1 MENIQNKMTLF
12 SKMMWVVVAIIGAVS
27 FGILAVSRG
36 EHVNAVWLVLAAV
49 CVYSIAYRFYSLFIA
64 NKVFG
69 LDSRR
74 LTPAHRLADGLD
86 YVPTNKHV
94 LFGHHFA
101 AIAGAGPLVGP
112 ILAAQMGYLPGTLW
126 LLIGVVVAG
135 AVQDFLVLFIS
146 TRRDGRSLGEMA
158 KQELG
163 SFAGVIVMLGALGVM
178 VIILAV
184 LALVVVKALTH
195 SPWGVFSIAA
205 TIPIAIFM
213 GVYMRYIRPGKIAE
227 VSIIGF
233 VLMMLA
239 IVYGGDVAQHPYWG
253 PVFDLSGTQLT
264 WALVIYG
271 FVASVLPVW
280 LLLAPRDYLST
291 FLKIGVI
298 AGLAVGILFAMPML
312 KMPAVTPFIDG
323 TGPVF
328 AGSLFPFLF
337 ITIACG
343 AISGFHALVSSGTT
357 PKLVDNEVNIRMIG
371 YGGMLMES
379 FVAIMAMICAT
390 VLEPGIYF
398 AINAP
403 AAVLGTD
410 VQSAAEAVRNLGF
423 VITPEALTVLA
434 NEVGESSILSRT
446 GGAPTFAIGM
456 AHIISEIF
464 NNRSMMAFWYHFAI
478 LFEALFILT
487 AVDAGTRACR
497 FMVQDT
503 VGIVIPAVKN
513 SSSFIGNMLGTLVAV
528 SAWGYFVYQ
537 GVVDPLGG
545 INSLWPLFGI
555 GNQILAAMA
564 LILGTVILFKMKKE
578 KYVWVTVVPTIFL
591 FITSMTA
598 GWQKIFHENPKIG
611 FLAQANRFSDAIARG
626 EILKPAKSFAEM
638 QSIVLSNQINAVL
651 CAFFMIVAIV
661 MLFASITVVR
671 RALASK
677 TPTVNEA
684 EAIYRDEDD
693 STADAARV
701 LK

>member
-1 MENIQNKMTLF
+1 MQAKSTLP
-12 SKMMWVVVAIIGAVS
+12 SKLVWSLVAIIGAIS
-27 FGILAVSRG
+27 FGMLALSRG
-36 EHVNAVWLVLAAV
+36 EHVNAVWLVLAAA

-64 NKVFG
+64 TKVFE
-69 LDSRR
+69 LNPRR

-86 YVPTNKHV
+86 YVPTNKYV

-112 ILAAQMGYLPGTLW
+112 ILAAQMGFLPGTIW
-126 LLIGVVVAG
+126 LLVGVVLAG

-163 SFAGVIVMLGALGVM
+163 SFAGVVVMLGALGVM
-178 VIILAV
+178 IIILAV
-184 LALVVVKALTH
+184 LALVVVKALAH

-205 TIPIAIFM
+205 TIPIALFM
-213 GVYMRYIRPGKIAE
+213 GVYMRFIRPGRIAE

-239 IVYGGDVAQHPYWG
+239 IVYGGHVAADPYWG
-253 PVFDLSGTQLT
+253 EFFTLTGTQLT
-264 WALVIYG
+264 WCLIIYG
-271 FVASVLPVW
+271 FIASVLPVW

-298 AGLAVGILFAMPML
+298 LGLAVGIIIALPEL
-312 KMPAVTPFIDG
+312 KMPAVTHFIDG

-328 AGSLFPFLF
+328 SGSLFPFLF

-357 PKLVDNEVNIRMIG
+357 PKLVDNEADMRMIG

-379 FVAIMAMICAT
+379 FVGIMAMICAT
-390 VLEPGIYF
+390 VLDPGVYF

-403 AAVLGTD
+403 AAVLGTT
-410 VQSAAEAVRNLGF
+410 VETAAEAVRNLGF
-423 VITPEALTVLA
+423 VVTPEMLTVLA
-434 NEVGESSILSRT
+434 QEVGESSILSRT

-464 NNRSMMAFWYHFAI
+464 NSRQMMAFWYHFAI

-503 VGIVIPAVKN
+503 VGIVIPAVKA
-513 SSSFIGNMLGTLVAV
+513 SGSFFGNLVGTAVAV
-528 SAWGYFVYQ
+528 GGWGFFVYQ
-537 GVVDPLGG
+537 GVIDPLGG
-545 INSLWPLFGI
+545 VNSLWPLFGV
-555 GNQILAAMA
+555 GNQMLASMA

-578 KYVWVTVVPTIFL
+578 KYVWVTIIPTIFL
-591 FITSMTA
+591 FVTCMTA

-611 FLAQANRFSDAIARG
+611 FLAQAHKFSDAIARG
-626 EILKPAKSFAEM
+626 EIIKPAKTIAEM
-638 QSIVLSNQINAVL
+638 QNIVMSNQINAAL
-651 CAFFMIVAIV
+651 CGFFMIVSIV
-661 MLFASITVVR
+661 MIIASIGIVR
-671 RALASK
+671 RALASPK
-677 TPTVNEA
+677 PTVNEA
-684 EAIYRDEDD
+684 PAVY
-693 STADAARV
+693 ADPEVVTTRGE
-701 LK
+701 

>member
-1 MENIQNKMTLF
+1 METTQAKSTLP
-12 SKMMWVVVAIIGAVS
+12 SKLLWSLVAIVGAIS

-64 NKVFG
+64 NKVFE
-69 LDSRR
+69 LNPKR

-86 YVPTNKHV
+86 YVPTNKYV

-112 ILAAQMGYLPGTLW
+112 ILAAQMGYLPGTIW
-126 LLIGVVVAG
+126 LLVGVVIAG

-163 SFAGVIVMLGALGVM
+163 TFAGVVVMLGTLGVM
-178 VIILAV
+178 IIILAV
-184 LALVVVKALTH
+184 LALVVVKALAH

-205 TIPIAIFM
+205 TIPIALFM
-213 GVYMRYIRPGKIAE
+213 GVYMRYLRPGKIAE

-233 VLMMLA
+233 VLMMMA
-239 IVYGGDVAQHPYWG
+239 IVYGGDVAKDPYWG
-253 PVFDLSGTQLT
+253 QLFTLSGTELT
-264 WALVIYG
+264 WALIIYG
-271 FVASVLPVW
+271 FIASVLPVW

-298 AGLAVGILFAMPML
+298 AGLAVGIIFAMPEL
-312 KMPAVTPFIDG
+312 KMPAVTQFVDG

-379 FVAIMAMICAT
+379 FVGIMAMICAT
-390 VLEPGIYF
+390 VLDPGVYF
-398 AINAP
+398 AINTP
-403 AAVLGTD
+403 AAILGTSVD
-410 VQSAAEAVRNLGF
+410 TAAEAVRNLGF
-423 VITPEALTVLA
+423 VVSPEMLTVLA
-434 NEVGESSILSRT
+434 QEVGESSILSRA

-503 VGIVIPAVKN
+503 VGIVVPAVKQ
-513 SSSFIGNMLGTLVAV
+513 SSSFVGNLVGTFIAVAG
-528 SAWGYFVYQ
+528 WGFFVYQ

-555 GNQILAAMA
+555 GNQILASMA

-578 KYVWVTVVPTIFL
+578 KYVWVTIVPTIFL

-611 FLAQANRFSDAIARG
+611 FLAQADRFSNAIARG
-626 EILKPAKSFAEM
+626 EVLAPAKTVAEM
-638 QSIVLSNQINAVL
+638 QTIVMSNQINAAL
-651 CAFFMIVAIV
+651 CAFFMIVAVV
-661 MLFASITVVR
+661 MVIASIGIVR
-671 RALASK
+671 RALASP

-684 EAIYRDEDD
+684 PAVYSDVPM
-693 STADAARV
+693 TANSI
-701 LK
+701 KGE

>member
-1 MENIQNKMTLF
+1 MDTMQAKSTLP
-12 SKMMWVVVAIIGAVS
+12 SKLVWSLVAIIGAIS
-27 FGILAVSRG
+27 FGMLALSRG
-36 EHVNAVWLVLAAV
+36 EHVNAVWLVLAAA

-64 NKVFG
+64 TKVFE
-69 LDSRR
+69 LNPRR
-74 LTPAHRLADGLD
+74 LTPAHCLADGLD
-86 YVPTNKHV
+86 YVPTNKYV

-112 ILAAQMGYLPGTLW
+112 ILAAQMGFLPGTIW
-126 LLIGVVVAG
+126 LLVGVVLAG

-163 SFAGVIVMLGALGVM
+163 PFAGIVVMLGALGVM
-178 VIILAV
+178 IIILAV
-184 LALVVVKALTH
+184 LALVVVKALAH

-205 TIPIAIFM
+205 TIPIALFM
-213 GVYMRYIRPGKIAE
+213 GVYMRFIRPGRIAE

-239 IVYGGDVAQHPYWG
+239 IVYGGHVAADPYWG
-253 PVFDLSGTQLT
+253 EFFTLTGTQLT
-264 WALVIYG
+264 WCLIIYG
-271 FVASVLPVW
+271 FIASVLPVW

-298 AGLAVGILFAMPML
+298 LGLAVGIVIALPDL
-312 KMPAVTPFIDG
+312 KMPAVTHFIDG

-328 AGSLFPFLF
+328 SGSLFPFLF

-379 FVAIMAMICAT
+379 FVGIMAMICAT
-390 VLEPGIYF
+390 VLDPGVYF

-403 AAVLGTD
+403 AAVLGTT
-410 VQSAAEAVRNLGF
+410 VESAAEAVRNLGF
-423 VITPEALTVLA
+423 VVTPEMLTVLA
-434 NEVGESSILSRT
+434 QEVGESSILSRT

-464 NNRSMMAFWYHFAI
+464 NSRAMMAFWYHFAI

-503 VGIVIPAVKN
+503 VGIVIPAVK
-513 SSSFIGNMLGTLVAV
+513 SSGSFFGNLLGTAVAV
-528 SAWGYFVYQ
+528 GGWGFFVYQ
-537 GVVDPLGG
+537 GVIDPLGG
-545 INSLWPLFGI
+545 VNSLWPLFGV
-555 GNQILAAMA
+555 GNQMLASMA

-578 KYVWVTVVPTIFL
+578 KYVWVTIIPTIFL
-591 FITSMTA
+591 FITCMTA

-611 FLAQANRFSDAIARG
+611 FLAQAHKFSDAIARG
-626 EILKPAKSFAEM
+626 EILKPAKTIAEM
-638 QSIVLSNQINAVL
+638 QTIVMSNQINAAL
-651 CAFFMIVAIV
+651 CGFFMIVSIV
-661 MLFASITVVR
+661 MIIASIGIVR
-671 RALASK
+671 RALASP

-684 EAIYRDEDD
+684 PAVYTDPEVVTTRGE
-693 STADAARV
+693 
-701 LK
+701 

>member
-1 MENIQNKMTLF
+1 MDTIQRKSTLP
-12 SKMMWVVVAIIGAVS
+12 SKILWSLVAIIGAIS

-36 EHVNAVWLVLAAV
+36 EHVNAVWMVLAAI

-64 NKVFG
+64 TRVFE
-69 LDSRR
+69 LNSRR

-86 YVPTNKHV
+86 YVPTNKYV

-112 ILAAQMGYLPGTLW
+112 ILAAQMGYLPGTIW
-126 LLIGVVVAG
+126 LLVGVVLAG

-146 TRRDGRSLGEMA
+146 TRRDGKSLGEMA
-158 KQELG
+158 KLELG
-163 SFAGVIVMLGALGVM
+163 SFAGVVVMLGALGVM
-178 VIILAV
+178 IIILAV
-184 LALVVVKALTH
+184 LALVVVKALAH

-205 TIPIAIFM
+205 TIPIALLM

-239 IVYGGDVAQHPYWG
+239 IVYGGHIAADPYWG
-253 PVFDLSGTQLT
+253 PFFTLTGTQLT
-264 WALVIYG
+264 WCLIIYG
-271 FVASVLPVW
+271 FIASVLPVW

-298 AGLAVGILFAMPML
+298 AGLAIGIIVALPEL
-312 KMPAVTPFIDG
+312 KMPAVTHFIDG

-357 PKLVDNEVNIRMIG
+357 PKLIENEKDIRVFG

-390 VLEPGIYF
+390 VLDPGVYF

-403 AAVLGTD
+403 AAVLGTT
-410 VQSAAEAVRNLGF
+410 VESAAEAVRNIGF
-423 VITPEALTVLA
+423 VVTPEMLTLLA
-434 NEVGESSILSRT
+434 QEVGETTILSRT

-503 VGIVIPAVKN
+503 VGIVIPAIKK
-513 SSSFIGNMLGTLVAV
+513 SGSFVGNVIGTAVAV
-528 SAWGYFVYQ
+528 GGWGFFVYQ

-555 GNQILAAMA
+555 GNQMLAAMA

-578 KYVWVTVVPTIFL
+578 KYVWVTIVPTIFL
-591 FITSMTA
+591 LITCMTA

-611 FLAQANRFSDAIARG
+611 FLAQANRFSDAMGRG
-626 EILKPAKSFAEM
+626 EMLAPAKTMAEM
-638 QSIVLSNQINAVL
+638 QTVVLSNQINAVL
-651 CAFFMIVAIV
+651 CAFFMIVAVV
-661 MLFASITVVR
+661 MVIASIGVIR
-671 RALASK
+671 RALASRE
-677 TPTVNEA
+677 PTTHEA
-684 EAIYRDEDD
+684 PAVYADPETVAPA
-693 STADAARV
+693 STRGE
-701 LK
+701 

>member
-1 MENIQNKMTLF
+1 METVQAKSTLS
-12 SKMMWVVVAIIGAVS
+12 SKILWSLVAIIGAIS

-64 NKVFG
+64 TKVFE
-69 LDSRR
+69 LNSKR
-74 LTPAHRLADGLD
+74 LTPAHRLNDGLD
-86 YVPTNKHV
+86 YVPTNKYV

-112 ILAAQMGYLPGTLW
+112 ILAAQMGYLPGTIW
-126 LLIGVVVAG
+126 LLVGVVIAG

-163 SFAGVIVMLGALGVM
+163 TFAGVIVMLGTLGVM
-178 VIILAV
+178 IIILAV
-184 LALVVVKALTH
+184 LALVVVKALVH

-205 TIPIAIFM
+205 TIPIALFM
-213 GVYMRYIRPGKIAE
+213 GIYMRYLRPGKIAE

-233 VLMMLA
+233 VLMMAA
-239 IVYGGDVAQHPYWG
+239 IVFGGDVAKDPYWG
-253 PVFDLSGTQLT
+253 QLFTLTGTQLT
-264 WALVIYG
+264 WALIIYG
-271 FVASVLPVW
+271 FIASVLPVW

-298 AGLAVGILFAMPML
+298 AGLAIGIIFAMPEL
-312 KMPAVTPFIDG
+312 KMPAVTHFVDG

-379 FVAIMAMICAT
+379 FVGIMAMICAN
-390 VLEPGIYF
+390 VLDPGIYF

-403 AAVLGTD
+403 AAVLGTTVD
-410 VQSAAEAVRNLGF
+410 TAAEAVRNLGF
-423 VITPEALTVLA
+423 IVTPEMLTVLA
-434 NEVGESSILSRT
+434 QEVGESSILSRT

-464 NNRSMMAFWYHFAI
+464 NSRAMMAFWYHFAI

-503 VGIVIPAVKN
+503 VGIVVPAVKQ
-513 SSSFIGNMLGTLVAV
+513 SGSFFGNLVGTSVAV
-528 SAWGYFVYQ
+528 AGWGFFVYQ

-555 GNQILAAMA
+555 GNQILASMA

-578 KYVWVTVVPTIFL
+578 KYVWVTIVPTIFL

-626 EILKPAKSFAEM
+626 DVLAPAKSVAEM
-638 QSIVLSNQINAVL
+638 QTIVLSNQINAVL
-651 CAFFMIVAIV
+651 CGFFMIVAIV
-661 MLFASITVVR
+661 MIIASIGIIR
-671 RALASK
+671 RALQSPV
-677 TPTVNEA
+677 PTVNEA
-684 EAIYRDEDD
+684 PAVFTE
-693 STADAARV
+693 TAMTAETV
-701 LK
+701 KGES

>member
-1 MENIQNKMTLF
+1 MDKIQRKSPLS
-12 SKMMWVVVAIIGAVS
+12 SKLGWSIVAIIGAVS

-36 EHVNAVWLVLAAV
+36 EHVNAVWLVLAAI

-64 NKVFG
+64 TKVFE
-69 LDSRR
+69 LNSRR

-86 YVPTNKHV
+86 YVPTNKYV

-112 ILAAQMGYLPGTLW
+112 ILAAQMGYLPGTIW
-126 LLIGVVVAG
+126 LLVGVVLAG

-163 SFAGVIVMLGALGVM
+163 SFAGIVVMLGALGVM

-184 LALVVVKALTH
+184 LALVVVKALAH

-205 TIPIAIFM
+205 TIPIALFM
-213 GVYMRYIRPGKIAE
+213 GVYMRYLRPGKIAE

-239 IVYGGDVAQHPYWG
+239 IVYGGHIAADPYWG
-253 PVFDLSGTQLT
+253 PFFTLTGTQLT
-264 WALVIYG
+264 WCLIIYG
-271 FVASVLPVW
+271 FIASVLPVW

-298 AGLAVGILFAMPML
+298 AGLAIGIMVALPEL
-312 KMPAVTPFIDG
+312 KMPAVTHFIDG

-328 AGSLFPFLF
+328 SGSLFPFLF

-390 VLEPGIYF
+390 VLDPGVYF

-403 AAVLGTD
+403 AAVLGTS
-410 VQSAAEAVRNLGF
+410 VETAAEAVRNLGF
-423 VITPEALTVLA
+423 VVTPEALTLLA
-434 NEVGESSILSRT
+434 QEVGESTILSRT

-503 VGIVIPAVKN
+503 VGIVVPAIKK
-513 SSSFIGNMLGTLVAV
+513 SGSFVGNIIGTAVAV
-528 SAWGYFVYQ
+528 GGWGFFVYQ

-545 INSLWPLFGI
+545 INSLWPLFGV
-555 GNQILAAMA
+555 GNQMLAAMA

-578 KYVWVTVVPTIFL
+578 KYVWVTIIPTIFL
-591 FITSMTA
+591 LVTCMTA

-626 EILKPAKSFAEM
+626 EILKPAKTLAEM
-638 QSIVLSNQINAVL
+638 QTVVLSNQINAVL
-651 CAFFMIVAIV
+651 CGFFMIVAIV
-661 MLFASITVVR
+661 MVIASIGVVR

-677 TPTVNEA
+677 VPTVNEA
-684 EAIYRDEDD
+684 PAIYEDPEIVV
-693 STADAARV
+693 SPSSQG
-701 LK
+701 K

>member
-1 MENIQNKMTLF
+1 MDTMQAKSTLP
-12 SKMMWVVVAIIGAVS
+12 SKLVWSLVAIIGAIS
-27 FGILAVSRG
+27 FGMLALSRG
-36 EHVNAVWLVLAAV
+36 EHVNAVWLVLAAA

-64 NKVFG
+64 TKVFE
-69 LDSRR
+69 LNPRR

-86 YVPTNKHV
+86 YVPTNKYV

-112 ILAAQMGYLPGTLW
+112 ILAAQMGFLPGTIW
-126 LLIGVVVAG
+126 LLVGVVLAG

-163 SFAGVIVMLGALGVM
+163 PFAGIVVMLGALGVM
-178 VIILAV
+178 IIILAV
-184 LALVVVKALTH
+184 LALVVVKALAH

-205 TIPIAIFM
+205 TIPIALFM
-213 GVYMRYIRPGKIAE
+213 GVYMRFIRPGRIAE

-239 IVYGGDVAQHPYWG
+239 IVYGGHVAADPYWG
-253 PVFDLSGTQLT
+253 EFFTLTGTQLT
-264 WALVIYG
+264 WCLIIYG
-271 FVASVLPVW
+271 FIASVLPVW

-298 AGLAVGILFAMPML
+298 LGLAVGIVIALPDL
-312 KMPAVTPFIDG
+312 KMPAVTHFIDG

-328 AGSLFPFLF
+328 SGSLFPFLF

-379 FVAIMAMICAT
+379 FVGIMAMICAT
-390 VLEPGIYF
+390 VLDPGVYF

-403 AAVLGTD
+403 AAVLGTT
-410 VQSAAEAVRNLGF
+410 VESAAEAVRNLGF
-423 VITPEALTVLA
+423 VVTPEMLTVLA
-434 NEVGESSILSRT
+434 QEVGESSILSRT

-464 NNRSMMAFWYHFAI
+464 NSRAMMAFWYHFAI

-503 VGIVIPAVKN
+503 VGIVIPAVK
-513 SSSFIGNMLGTLVAV
+513 SSGSFFGNLLGTAVAV
-528 SAWGYFVYQ
+528 GGWGFFVYQ
-537 GVVDPLGG
+537 GVIDPLCGV
-545 INSLWPLFGI
+545 NSLWPLFGV
-555 GNQILAAMA
+555 GNQMLASMA

-578 KYVWVTVVPTIFL
+578 KYVWVTIIPTIFL
-591 FITSMTA
+591 FITCMTA

-611 FLAQANRFSDAIARG
+611 FLAQAHKFSDAIARG
-626 EILKPAKSFAEM
+626 EILKPAKTIAEM
-638 QSIVLSNQINAVL
+638 QTIVMSNQINAAL
-651 CAFFMIVAIV
+651 CGFFMIVSIV
-661 MLFASITVVR
+661 MIIASIGIVR
-671 RALASK
+671 RALASP

-684 EAIYRDEDD
+684 PAVYTDPEVVTTRGE
-693 STADAARV
+693 
-701 LK
+701 

>member
-1 MENIQNKMTLF
+1 MEMTQPKLSIT
-12 SKMMWVVVAIIGAVS
+12 SKIVWILVAVLGAVS
-27 FGILAVSRG
+27 FGTLALSRG
-36 EHVNAVWLVLAAV
+36 EHVNAVWLVLAAI
-49 CVYSIAYRFYSLFIA
+49 CIYSIAYRFYSLFIA
-64 NKVFG
+64 NKVFE
-69 LDSRR
+69 LNARR

-86 YVPTNKHV
+86 YVPTNKYV

-112 ILAAQMGYLPGTLW
+112 ILAAQMGYLPGTIW
-126 LLIGVVVAG
+126 LLVGVVLAG

-163 SFAGVIVMLGALGVM
+163 SFAGIVVMLGALGVM
-178 VIILAV
+178 IIILAV
-184 LALVVVKALTH
+184 LALVVVKALAH

-205 TIPIAIFM
+205 TIPIALFM

-227 VSIIGF
+227 VSLIGF
-233 VLMMLA
+233 VLMMA
-239 IVYGGDVAQHPYWG
+239 GIVYGGNIAADPYWG
-253 PVFDLSGTQLT
+253 PVFTLTGTQLT
-264 WALVIYG
+264 WCLIGYG
-271 FVASVLPVW
+271 FIASVLPVW

-298 AGLAVGILFAMPML
+298 AGLAVGIMVALPEM
-312 KMPAVTPFIDG
+312 KMPAVTHFIDG

-328 AGSLFPFLF
+328 AGSMFPFLF

-357 PKLVDNEVNIRMIG
+357 PKLVNNEVDIRMIG
-371 YGGMLMES
+371 YGGMLVES
-379 FVAIMAMICAT
+379 FVAVMAMICAT
-390 VLEPGIYF
+390 ILEPGIYF

-403 AAVLGTD
+403 AAVLGTT
-410 VQSAAEAVRNLGF
+410 VESAAEAVRTLGF
-423 VITPEALTVLA
+423 VVTPEALTLLA
-434 NEVGESSILSRT
+434 QEVGESTILSRT

-456 AHIISEIF
+456 AHIITEIF

-503 VGIVIPAVKN
+503 VGIVIPALKQSHN
-513 SSSFIGNMLGTLVAV
+513 FFGNMIGTAVAV
-528 SAWGYFVYQ
+528 SGWGFFVYQ
-537 GVVDPLGG
+537 GVIDPLGG

-555 GNQILAAMA
+555 GNQMLAAMA

-578 KYVWVTVVPTIFL
+578 KYVWITIFPTIFL
-591 FITSMTA
+591 FITCMTA

-611 FLAQANRFSDAIARG
+611 FLAQANRFSDAIARN
-626 EILKPAKSFAEM
+626 EILKPAKDIAEM
-638 QSIVLSNQINAVL
+638 QTIVFSNQINAVL
-651 CAFFMIVAIV
+651 CGFFMIVAIV
-661 MLFASITVVR
+661 MLFAAIGVIR
-671 RALASK
+671 RALADPNPS
-677 TPTVNEA
+677 VHES
-684 EAIYRDEDD
+684 EAIYSDEI
-693 STADAARV
+693 STGEV
-701 LK
+701 K

>member
-1 MENIQNKMTLF
+1 MDTMQAKSTLP
-12 SKMMWVVVAIIGAVS
+12 SKLVWSLVAIIGAIS
-27 FGILAVSRG
+27 FGMLALSRG
-36 EHVNAVWLVLAAV
+36 EHVNAVWLVLAAA

-64 NKVFG
+64 TKVFE
-69 LDSRR
+69 LNPRR

-86 YVPTNKHV
+86 YVPTNKYV

-112 ILAAQMGYLPGTLW
+112 ILAAQMGFLPGTIW
-126 LLIGVVVAG
+126 LLVGVVLAG

-163 SFAGVIVMLGALGVM
+163 SFAGIVVMLGALGVM
-178 VIILAV
+178 IIILAV
-184 LALVVVKALTH
+184 LALVVVKALAH

-205 TIPIAIFM
+205 TIPIALFM
-213 GVYMRYIRPGKIAE
+213 GVYMRFIRPGRIAE

-239 IVYGGDVAQHPYWG
+239 IVYGGHVAADPYWG
-253 PVFDLSGTQLT
+253 EFFTLTGTQLT
-264 WALVIYG
+264 WCLIIYG
-271 FVASVLPVW
+271 FIASVLPVW

-298 AGLAVGILFAMPML
+298 LGLAVGIIIALPEL
-312 KMPAVTPFIDG
+312 KMPAVTHFIDG

-328 AGSLFPFLF
+328 SGSLFPFLF

-357 PKLVDNEVNIRMIG
+357 PKLVDNEADMRMIG

-379 FVAIMAMICAT
+379 FVGIMAMICAT
-390 VLEPGIYF
+390 VLDPGVYF

-403 AAVLGTD
+403 AAVLGTT
-410 VQSAAEAVRNLGF
+410 VETAAEAVRNLGF
-423 VITPEALTVLA
+423 VVTPEMLTVLA
-434 NEVGESSILSRT
+434 QEVGESSILSRT

-464 NNRSMMAFWYHFAI
+464 NSRQMMAFWYHFAI

-503 VGIVIPAVKN
+503 VGIVIPAVKA
-513 SSSFIGNMLGTLVAV
+513 SGSFFGNLVGTAVAV
-528 SAWGYFVYQ
+528 GGWGFFVYQ
-537 GVVDPLGG
+537 GVIDPLGG
-545 INSLWPLFGI
+545 VNSLWPLFGV
-555 GNQILAAMA
+555 GNQMLASMA

-578 KYVWVTVVPTIFL
+578 KYVWVTIIPTIFL
-591 FITSMTA
+591 FVTCMTA

-611 FLAQANRFSDAIARG
+611 FLAQAHKFSDAIARG
-626 EILKPAKSFAEM
+626 EIIKPAKTIAEM
-638 QSIVLSNQINAVL
+638 QNIVMSNQINAAL
-651 CAFFMIVAIV
+651 CGFFMIVSIV
-661 MLFASITVVR
+661 MIITSIGIVR
-671 RALASK
+671 RALASPK
-677 TPTVNEA
+677 PTVNEA
-684 EAIYRDEDD
+684 PAVY
-693 STADAARV
+693 ADPEVVTTRGE
-701 LK
+701 

>member
-1 MENIQNKMTLF
+1 M
-12 SKMMWVVVAIIGAVS
+12 
-27 FGILAVSRG
+27 LALSRG
-36 EHVNAVWLVLAAV
+36 EHVNAVWLVLAAA

-64 NKVFG
+64 TKVFE
-69 LDSRR
+69 LNPRR

-86 YVPTNKHV
+86 YVPTNKYV

-112 ILAAQMGYLPGTLW
+112 ILAAQMGFLPGTIW
-126 LLIGVVVAG
+126 LLVGVVLAG

-163 SFAGVIVMLGALGVM
+163 PFAGIVVMLGALGVM
-178 VIILAV
+178 IIILAV
-184 LALVVVKALTH
+184 LALVVVKALAH

-205 TIPIAIFM
+205 TIPIALFM
-213 GVYMRYIRPGKIAE
+213 GVYMRFIRPGRIAE

-239 IVYGGDVAQHPYWG
+239 IVYGGHVAADPYWG
-253 PVFDLSGTQLT
+253 EFFTLTGTQLT
-264 WALVIYG
+264 WCLIIYG
-271 FVASVLPVW
+271 FIASVLPVW

-298 AGLAVGILFAMPML
+298 LGLAVGIVIALPDL
-312 KMPAVTPFIDG
+312 KMPAVTHFIDG

-328 AGSLFPFLF
+328 SGSLFPFLF

-379 FVAIMAMICAT
+379 FVGIMAMICAT
-390 VLEPGIYF
+390 VLDPGVYF

-403 AAVLGTD
+403 AAVLGTT
-410 VQSAAEAVRNLGF
+410 VESAAEAVRNLGF
-423 VITPEALTVLA
+423 VVTPEMLTVLA
-434 NEVGESSILSRT
+434 QEVGESSILSRT

-464 NNRSMMAFWYHFAI
+464 NSRAMMAFWYHFAI

-503 VGIVIPAVKN
+503 VGIVIPAVK
-513 SSSFIGNMLGTLVAV
+513 SSGSFFGNLLGTAVAV
-528 SAWGYFVYQ
+528 GGWGFFVYQ
-537 GVVDPLGG
+537 GVIDPLGG
-545 INSLWPLFGI
+545 VNSLWPLFGV
-555 GNQILAAMA
+555 GNQMLASMA

-578 KYVWVTVVPTIFL
+578 KYVWVTIIPTIFL
-591 FITSMTA
+591 FITCMTA

-611 FLAQANRFSDAIARG
+611 FLAQAHKFSDAIAHG
-626 EILKPAKSFAEM
+626 EILKPAKTIAEM
-638 QSIVLSNQINAVL
+638 QTIVMSNQINAAL
-651 CAFFMIVAIV
+651 CGFFMIVSIV
-661 MLFASITVVR
+661 MIIASIGIVR
-671 RALASK
+671 RALASP

-684 EAIYRDEDD
+684 PAVYTDPEVVTTRGE
-693 STADAARV
+693 
-701 LK
+701 

>member
-1 MENIQNKMTLF
+1 MENIQTKSSPL
-12 SKMMWVVVAIIGAVS
+12 SKLIWVIVAIIGAVS
-27 FGILAVSRG
+27 FGILAVSKG
-36 EHVNAVWLVLAAV
+36 EHVNAVWLVLAAI

-64 NKVFG
+64 TNVFE
-69 LDSRR
+69 LNPRR

-86 YVPTNKHV
+86 YVPTNKYV

-112 ILAAQMGYLPGTLW
+112 ILAAQMGYLPGTIW
-126 LLIGVVVAG
+126 LLVGVVLAG

-163 SFAGVIVMLGALGVM
+163 SFAGVVVMLGALGVM
-178 VIILAV
+178 IIILAV
-184 LALVVVKALTH
+184 LALVVVKALAH

-205 TIPIAIFM
+205 TIPIALFM
-213 GVYMRYIRPGKIAE
+213 GIYMRYIRPGKIAE

-233 VLMMLA
+233 VLMMAA
-239 IVYGGDVAQHPYWG
+239 IVYGGNVAADPYWG
-253 PVFDLSGTQLT
+253 PFFTLTGTQLT
-264 WALVIYG
+264 WALIIYG

-298 AGLAVGILFAMPML
+298 AGLAVGIIVAMPML
-312 KMPAVTPFIDG
+312 KMPAVTHFVDG

-328 AGSLFPFLF
+328 AGSMFPFLF

-357 PKLVDNEVNIRMIG
+357 PKLIDNEVNIRVIG

-390 VLEPGIYF
+390 VLEPGVYF

-403 AAVLGTD
+403 AAVLGTT
-410 VQSAAEAVRNLGF
+410 VESAAEAVRTLGF
-423 VITPEALTVLA
+423 VVTPETLSLLA
-434 NEVGESSILSRT
+434 KEVGESTILSRT

-456 AHIISEIF
+456 AHIITDIF

-503 VGIVIPAVKN
+503 VGIVVPALKN
-513 SSSFIGNMLGTLVAV
+513 SHNFVGNMIGTAVAV
-528 SAWGYFVYQ
+528 AGWGFFVYQ

-555 GNQILAAMA
+555 GNQMLAAMA

-578 KYVWVTVVPTIFL
+578 KYVWVTIIPTIFL
-591 FITSMTA
+591 FITCMTA
-598 GWQKIFHENPKIG
+598 GWQKIFHTNPKIG
-611 FLAQANRFSDAIARG
+611 FLAQADKFSTAIANG
-626 EILKPAKSFAEM
+626 EILKPAKTLEEM
-638 QSIVLSNQINAVL
+638 QTIVLSNQINAAL

-661 MLFASITVVR
+661 MLFAAIGAIR
-671 RALASK
+671 RALASP

-684 EAIYRDEDD
+684 PAVY
-693 STADAARV
+693 ADPEEV
-701 LK
+701 SVSKSH

>member
-1 MENIQNKMTLF
+1 MDTMQAKSTLP
-12 SKMMWVVVAIIGAVS
+12 SKLVWSLVAIIGAIS
-27 FGILAVSRG
+27 FGMLALSRG
-36 EHVNAVWLVLAAV
+36 EHVNAVWLVLAAA

-64 NKVFG
+64 TKVFE
-69 LDSRR
+69 LNPRR

-86 YVPTNKHV
+86 YVPTNKYV

-112 ILAAQMGYLPGTLW
+112 ILAAQMGFLPGTIW
-126 LLIGVVVAG
+126 LLVGVVLAG

-163 SFAGVIVMLGALGVM
+163 SFAGIVVMLGALGVM
-178 VIILAV
+178 IIILAV
-184 LALVVVKALTH
+184 LALVVVKALAH

-205 TIPIAIFM
+205 TIPIALFM
-213 GVYMRYIRPGKIAE
+213 GVYMRFIRPGRIAE

-239 IVYGGDVAQHPYWG
+239 IVYGGQVAADPYWG
-253 PVFDLSGTQLT
+253 EFFTLTGTQLT
-264 WALVIYG
+264 WCLIIYG
-271 FVASVLPVW
+271 FIASVLPVW

-298 AGLAVGILFAMPML
+298 LGLAIGIVIALPEL
-312 KMPAVTPFIDG
+312 KMPAVTHFIDG

-328 AGSLFPFLF
+328 SGSLFPFLF

-357 PKLVDNEVNIRMIG
+357 PKLVDNEADIRVIG

-379 FVAIMAMICAT
+379 FVGIMAMICAT
-390 VLEPGIYF
+390 VLDPGVYF

-403 AAVLGTD
+403 AAVLGTT
-410 VQSAAEAVRNLGF
+410 VESAAEAVRNLGF
-423 VITPEALTVLA
+423 VVTPEMLTVLA
-434 NEVGESSILSRT
+434 QEVGESSILSRT

-464 NNRSMMAFWYHFAI
+464 NSRSMMAFWYHFAI

-503 VGIVIPAVKN
+503 VGIVIPAVKS
-513 SSSFIGNMLGTLVAV
+513 SSSFFGNLLGTAVAV
-528 SAWGYFVYQ
+528 GGWGFFVYQ
-537 GVVDPLGG
+537 GVIDPLGG
-545 INSLWPLFGI
+545 VNSLWPLFGV
-555 GNQILAAMA
+555 GNQMLASMA

-578 KYVWVTVVPTIFL
+578 KYVWVTIFPTIFL
-591 FITSMTA
+591 FITCMTA

-626 EILKPAKSFAEM
+626 EILKPAKTLEEM
-638 QSIVLSNQINAVL
+638 QTIVMSNQINAAL
-651 CAFFMIVAIV
+651 CGFFMIVAIV
-661 MLFASITVVR
+661 MVIAAIGIVR
-671 RALASK
+671 RALASP
-677 TPTVNEA
+677 TPTAHEA
-684 EAIYRDEDD
+684 PAVY
-693 STADAARV
+693 ADPKVVTPRGE
-701 LK
+701 

>member
-1 MENIQNKMTLF
+1 MQAKSTLP
-12 SKMMWVVVAIIGAVS
+12 SKLVWSLVAIIGAIS
-27 FGILAVSRG
+27 FGMLALSRG
-36 EHVNAVWLVLAAV
+36 EHVNAVWLVLAAA

-64 NKVFG
+64 TKVFE
-69 LDSRR
+69 LNPRR

-86 YVPTNKHV
+86 YVPTNKYV

-112 ILAAQMGYLPGTLW
+112 ILAAQMGFLPGTIW
-126 LLIGVVVAG
+126 LLVGVVLAG

-163 SFAGVIVMLGALGVM
+163 PFAGIVVMLGALGVM
-178 VIILAV
+178 IIILAV
-184 LALVVVKALTH
+184 LALVVVKALAH

-205 TIPIAIFM
+205 TIPIALFM
-213 GVYMRYIRPGKIAE
+213 GVYMRFIRPGRIAE

-239 IVYGGDVAQHPYWG
+239 IVYGGHVAADPYWG
-253 PVFDLSGTQLT
+253 EFFTLTGTQLT
-264 WALVIYG
+264 WCLIIYG
-271 FVASVLPVW
+271 FIASVLPVW

-298 AGLAVGILFAMPML
+298 LGLAVGIVIALPDL
-312 KMPAVTPFIDG
+312 KMPAVTHFIDG

-328 AGSLFPFLF
+328 SGSLFPFLF

-379 FVAIMAMICAT
+379 FVGIMAMICAT
-390 VLEPGIYF
+390 VLDPGVYF

-403 AAVLGTD
+403 AAVLGTT
-410 VQSAAEAVRNLGF
+410 VESAAEAVRNLGF
-423 VITPEALTVLA
+423 VVTPEMLTILA
-434 NEVGESSILSRT
+434 QEVGESSILSRT

-464 NNRSMMAFWYHFAI
+464 NSRAMMAFWYHFAI

-503 VGIVIPAVKN
+503 VGIVIPAVK
-513 SSSFIGNMLGTLVAV
+513 SSGSFFGNLLGTAVAV
-528 SAWGYFVYQ
+528 GGWGFFVYQ
-537 GVVDPLGG
+537 GVIDPLGG
-545 INSLWPLFGI
+545 VNSLWPLFGV
-555 GNQILAAMA
+555 GNQMLASMA

-578 KYVWVTVVPTIFL
+578 KYVWVTIIPTIFL
-591 FITSMTA
+591 FITCMTA

-611 FLAQANRFSDAIARG
+611 FLAQAHKFSDAIARG
-626 EILKPAKSFAEM
+626 EILKPAKTIAEM
-638 QSIVLSNQINAVL
+638 QTIVMSNQINAAL
-651 CAFFMIVAIV
+651 CGFFMIVSIV
-661 MLFASITVVR
+661 MIIASIGIVR
-671 RALASK
+671 RALASP

-684 EAIYRDEDD
+684 PAVYTDPEVVTTRGE
-693 STADAARV
+693 
-701 LK
+701 

>member
-1 MENIQNKMTLF
+1 MDTMQAKSTLP
-12 SKMMWVVVAIIGAVS
+12 SKLVWSLVAIIGAIS
-27 FGILAVSRG
+27 FGMLALSRG
-36 EHVNAVWLVLAAV
+36 EHVNAVWLVLAAA

-64 NKVFG
+64 TKVFE
-69 LDSRR
+69 LNPRR

-86 YVPTNKHV
+86 YVPTNKYV

-112 ILAAQMGYLPGTLW
+112 ILAAQMGFLPGTIW
-126 LLIGVVVAG
+126 LLVGVVLAG

-163 SFAGVIVMLGALGVM
+163 PFAGIVVMLGALGVM
-178 VIILAV
+178 IIILAV
-184 LALVVVKALTH
+184 LALVVVKALAH

-205 TIPIAIFM
+205 TIPIALFM
-213 GVYMRYIRPGKIAE
+213 GVYMRFIRPGRIAE

-239 IVYGGDVAQHPYWG
+239 IVYGGHVAADPYWG
-253 PVFDLSGTQLT
+253 EFLTLTGTQLT
-264 WALVIYG
+264 WCLIIYG
-271 FVASVLPVW
+271 FIASVLPVW

-298 AGLAVGILFAMPML
+298 LGLAVGIVIALPDL
-312 KMPAVTPFIDG
+312 KMPAVTHFIDG

-328 AGSLFPFLF
+328 SGSLFPFLF

-379 FVAIMAMICAT
+379 FVGIMAMICAT
-390 VLEPGIYF
+390 VLDPGVYF

-403 AAVLGTD
+403 AAVLGTT
-410 VQSAAEAVRNLGF
+410 VESAAEAVRNLGF
-423 VITPEALTVLA
+423 VVTPEMLTVLA
-434 NEVGESSILSRT
+434 QEVGESSILSRT

-464 NNRSMMAFWYHFAI
+464 NSRAMMAFWYHFAI

-503 VGIVIPAVKN
+503 VGIVIPAVK
-513 SSSFIGNMLGTLVAV
+513 SSGSFFGNLLGTAVAV
-528 SAWGYFVYQ
+528 GGWGFFVYQ
-537 GVVDPLGG
+537 GVIDPLGG
-545 INSLWPLFGI
+545 VNSLWPLFGV
-555 GNQILAAMA
+555 GNQMLASMA

-578 KYVWVTVVPTIFL
+578 KYVWVTIIPTIFL
-591 FITSMTA
+591 FITCMTA

-611 FLAQANRFSDAIARG
+611 FLAQAHKFSDAIARG
-626 EILKPAKSFAEM
+626 EILKPAKTIAEM
-638 QSIVLSNQINAVL
+638 QTIVMSNQINAAL
-651 CAFFMIVAIV
+651 CGFFMIVSIV
-661 MLFASITVVR
+661 MIIASIGIVR
-671 RALASK
+671 RALASP

-684 EAIYRDEDD
+684 PAVYTDPEVVTTRGE
-693 STADAARV
+693 
-701 LK
+701 

>member
-213 GVYMRYIRPGKIAE
+213 GIYMRYIRPGKIAE

-578 KYVWVTVVPTIFL
+578 KYVWVTIVPTIFL

-693 STADAARV
+693 STADAARI

>member
-1 MENIQNKMTLF
+1 MDTMQAKSTLP
-12 SKMMWVVVAIIGAVS
+12 SKLVWSLVAIIGAIS
-27 FGILAVSRG
+27 FGMLALSRG
-36 EHVNAVWLVLAAV
+36 EHVNAVWLVLAAA

-64 NKVFG
+64 TKVFE
-69 LDSRR
+69 LNPRR

-86 YVPTNKHV
+86 YVPTNKYV

-112 ILAAQMGYLPGTLW
+112 ILAAQMGFLPGTIW
-126 LLIGVVVAG
+126 LLVGVVVAG

-163 SFAGVIVMLGALGVM
+163 SFAGIVVMLGALGVM
-178 VIILAV
+178 IIILAV
-184 LALVVVKALTH
+184 LALVVVKALAH
-195 SPWGVFSIAA
+195 SPWGVFTIAA
-205 TIPIAIFM
+205 TIPIALFM
-213 GVYMRYIRPGKIAE
+213 GVYMRFIRPGRIAE

-239 IVYGGDVAQHPYWG
+239 IVYGGHVAADPYWG
-253 PVFDLSGTQLT
+253 EFFTLTGTQLT
-264 WALVIYG
+264 WCLIIYG
-271 FVASVLPVW
+271 FIASVLPVW

-298 AGLAVGILFAMPML
+298 LGLAVGIIIALPEL
-312 KMPAVTPFIDG
+312 KMPAVTHFIDG

-328 AGSLFPFLF
+328 SGSLFPFLF

-357 PKLVDNEVNIRMIG
+357 PKLVDNEADIRVIG

-379 FVAIMAMICAT
+379 FVGIMAMICAT
-390 VLEPGIYF
+390 VLDPGVYF

-403 AAVLGTD
+403 AAVLGTT
-410 VQSAAEAVRNLGF
+410 VETAAEAVRNLGF
-423 VITPEALTVLA
+423 VVTPEMLTVLA
-434 NEVGESSILSRT
+434 QEVGESSILSRT

-464 NNRSMMAFWYHFAI
+464 NSRSMMAFWYHFAI

-503 VGIVIPAVKN
+503 VGIVIPAVKA
-513 SSSFIGNMLGTLVAV
+513 SGSFFGNLVGTAVAV
-528 SAWGYFVYQ
+528 GGWGFFVYQ
-537 GVVDPLGG
+537 GVIDPLGG
-545 INSLWPLFGI
+545 VNSLWPLFGV
-555 GNQILAAMA
+555 GNQMLASMA

-578 KYVWVTVVPTIFL
+578 KYVWVTIIPTIFL
-591 FITSMTA
+591 FVTCMTA

-611 FLAQANRFSDAIARG
+611 FLAQAHKVSDAIARG
-626 EILKPAKSFAEM
+626 EIIKPAKSIAEM
-638 QSIVLSNQINAVL
+638 QNIVMSNQINAVL
-651 CAFFMIVAIV
+651 CGFFMIVAIV
-661 MLFASITVVR
+661 MVIASIGIIR
-671 RALASK
+671 RALASPK
-677 TPTVNEA
+677 PTVNEA
-684 EAIYRDEDD
+684 PAVY
-693 STADAARV
+693 ADPEVVTPRGE
-701 LK
+701 

>member
-1 MENIQNKMTLF
+1 MDTMQAKSTLP
-12 SKMMWVVVAIIGAVS
+12 SKLVWSLVAIIGAIS
-27 FGILAVSRG
+27 FGMLALSRG
-36 EHVNAVWLVLAAV
+36 EHVNAVWLVLAAA

-64 NKVFG
+64 TKVFE
-69 LDSRR
+69 LNPRR

-86 YVPTNKHV
+86 YVPTNKYV

-112 ILAAQMGYLPGTLW
+112 ILAAQMGFLPGTIW
-126 LLIGVVVAG
+126 LLVGVVLAG

-163 SFAGVIVMLGALGVM
+163 SFAGIVVMLGALGVM
-178 VIILAV
+178 IIILAV
-184 LALVVVKALTH
+184 LALVVVKALAH

-205 TIPIAIFM
+205 TIPIALFM
-213 GVYMRYIRPGKIAE
+213 GVYMRFIRPGRIAE

-239 IVYGGDVAQHPYWG
+239 IVYGGQVAADPYWG
-253 PVFDLSGTQLT
+253 EFFTLTGTQLT
-264 WALVIYG
+264 WCLIIYG
-271 FVASVLPVW
+271 FIASVLPVW

-298 AGLAVGILFAMPML
+298 LGLAVGIVIALPEL
-312 KMPAVTPFIDG
+312 KMPAVTHFIDG

-328 AGSLFPFLF
+328 SGSLFPFLF

-357 PKLVDNEVNIRMIG
+357 PKLVDNEADIRVIG

-379 FVAIMAMICAT
+379 FVGIMAMICAT
-390 VLEPGIYF
+390 VLDPGVYF

-403 AAVLGTD
+403 AAVLGTT
-410 VQSAAEAVRNLGF
+410 VESAAEAVRNLGF
-423 VITPEALTVLA
+423 VVTPEMLTVLA
-434 NEVGESSILSRT
+434 QEVGESSILSRT

-464 NNRSMMAFWYHFAI
+464 NSRSMMAFWYHFAI

-503 VGIVIPAVKN
+503 VGIVIPAVKS
-513 SSSFIGNMLGTLVAV
+513 SSSFFGNLLGTAVAV
-528 SAWGYFVYQ
+528 GGWGFFVYQ
-537 GVVDPLGG
+537 GVIDPLGG
-545 INSLWPLFGI
+545 VNSLWPLFGV
-555 GNQILAAMA
+555 GNQMLASMA

-578 KYVWVTVVPTIFL
+578 KYVWVTIFPTIFL
-591 FITSMTA
+591 FITCMTA

-626 EILKPAKSFAEM
+626 EILKPAKTLEEM
-638 QSIVLSNQINAVL
+638 QTIVMSNQINAAL
-651 CAFFMIVAIV
+651 CGFFMIVAIV
-661 MLFASITVVR
+661 MVIAAIGIVR
-671 RALASK
+671 RALASPTATAHEAPAVYADPK
-677 TPTVNEA
+677 VVTPRGE
-684 EAIYRDEDD
+684 
-693 STADAARV
+693 
-701 LK
+701 

>member
-1 MENIQNKMTLF
+1 MDAIQTKSTLQ
-12 SKMMWVVVAIIGAVS
+12 SKIIWSLVAIVGAVS
-27 FGILAVSRG
+27 FGVLAVSRG
-36 EHVNAVWLVLAAV
+36 EHVNAVWLVLAAI
-49 CVYSIAYRFYSLFIA
+49 CIYSIAYRFYSLFIA
-64 NKVFG
+64 QKVFE
-69 LDSRR
+69 LNPKR

-86 YVPTNKHV
+86 YVPTNKYV

-112 ILAAQMGYLPGTLW
+112 ILAAQMGYLPGTIW
-126 LLIGVVVAG
+126 LLVGVVLAG

-146 TRRDGRSLGEMA
+146 TRRDGKSLGEMA

-163 SFAGVIVMLGALGVM
+163 SFAGIIVMLGALGVM
-178 VIILAV
+178 IIILAV
-184 LALVVVKALTH
+184 LALVVVKALAH

-205 TIPIAIFM
+205 TIPIALFM
-213 GVYMRYIRPGKIAE
+213 GIYMRYIRPGKIAE

-233 VLMMLA
+233 VLMMLG
-239 IVYGGDVAQHPYWG
+239 IVYGGHIAADPYWG
-253 PVFDLSGTQLT
+253 PFFTLSGTQLT
-264 WALVIYG
+264 WALIIYG
-271 FVASVLPVW
+271 FVASALPVW

-298 AGLAVGILFAMPML
+298 AGLAIGIVVALPEM
-312 KMPAVTPFIDG
+312 KMPAVTHFIDG

-328 AGSLFPFLF
+328 SGSMFPFLF

-357 PKLVDNEVNIRMIG
+357 PKLVDNESNIRMIG

-379 FVAIMAMICAT
+379 FVAVMAMICAT
-390 VLEPGIYF
+390 VLDPGIYF

-403 AAVLGTD
+403 AAVLGTT
-410 VQSAAEAVRNLGF
+410 VESAAEAVRNLGF
-423 VITPEALTVLA
+423 VVTPEMLTVLA
-434 NEVGESSILSRT
+434 KEVGEETILSRT

-464 NNRSMMAFWYHFAI
+464 NSRAMMSFWYHFAI

-513 SSSFIGNMLGTLVAV
+513 SHNFFGNLLGTAVAV
-528 SAWGYFVYQ
+528 AGWGFFVYQ

-555 GNQILAAMA
+555 GNQMLAAMA
-564 LILGTVILFKMKKE
+564 LLLGTVILFKMKKQ
-578 KYVWVTVVPTIFL
+578 KYVWVTIVPTVFL
-591 FITSMTA
+591 FITCMTA

-611 FLAQANRFSDAIARG
+611 FLAQANRFSDALSRG
-626 EILKPAKSFAEM
+626 ELLAPAKTVAEM
-638 QSIVLSNQINAVL
+638 QTVILSNQINAVL
-651 CAFFMIVAIV
+651 CAFFMIVAVV
-661 MLFASITVVR
+661 MLIASIGAIR
-671 RALASK
+671 RALKSPV
-677 TPTVNEA
+677 PTVNES
-684 EAIYRDEDD
+684 EAIYTDVPV
-693 STADAARV
+693 TANRIQGE
-701 LK
+701 

>member
-1 MENIQNKMTLF
+1 MDTMQAKSTLP
-12 SKMMWVVVAIIGAVS
+12 SKLVWSLVAIIGAIS
-27 FGILAVSRG
+27 FGMLALSRG
-36 EHVNAVWLVLAAV
+36 EHVNAVWLVLAAA

-64 NKVFG
+64 TKVFE
-69 LDSRR
+69 LNPRR

-86 YVPTNKHV
+86 YVPTNKYV

-112 ILAAQMGYLPGTLW
+112 ILAAQMGFLPGTIW
-126 LLIGVVVAG
+126 LLVGVVLAG

-163 SFAGVIVMLGALGVM
+163 PFAGIVVMLGALGVM
-178 VIILAV
+178 IIILAV
-184 LALVVVKALTH
+184 LALVVVKALAH

-205 TIPIAIFM
+205 TIPIALFM
-213 GVYMRYIRPGKIAE
+213 GVYMRFIRPGRIAE

-239 IVYGGDVAQHPYWG
+239 IVYGGHVAADPYWG
-253 PVFDLSGTQLT
+253 EFFTLTGTQLT
-264 WALVIYG
+264 WCLIIYG
-271 FVASVLPVW
+271 FIASVLPVW

-298 AGLAVGILFAMPML
+298 LGLAVGIVIALPDL
-312 KMPAVTPFIDG
+312 KMPAVTHFIDG

-328 AGSLFPFLF
+328 SGSLYPFLF

-379 FVAIMAMICAT
+379 FVGIMAMICAT
-390 VLEPGIYF
+390 VLDPGVYF

-403 AAVLGTD
+403 AAVLGTT
-410 VQSAAEAVRNLGF
+410 VESAAEAVRNLGF
-423 VITPEALTVLA
+423 VVTPEMLTVLA
-434 NEVGESSILSRT
+434 QEVGESSILSRT

-464 NNRSMMAFWYHFAI
+464 NSRAMMAFWYHFAI

-503 VGIVIPAVKN
+503 VGIVIPAVK
-513 SSSFIGNMLGTLVAV
+513 SSGSFFGNLLGTAVAV
-528 SAWGYFVYQ
+528 GGWGFFVYQ
-537 GVVDPLGG
+537 GVIDPLGG
-545 INSLWPLFGI
+545 VNSLWPLFGV
-555 GNQILAAMA
+555 GNQMLASMA

-578 KYVWVTVVPTIFL
+578 KYVWVTIIPTIFL
-591 FITSMTA
+591 FITCMTA

-611 FLAQANRFSDAIARG
+611 FLAQAHKFSDAIARG
-626 EILKPAKSFAEM
+626 EILKPAKTIAEM
-638 QSIVLSNQINAVL
+638 QTIVMSNQINAAL
-651 CAFFMIVAIV
+651 CGFFMIVSIV
-661 MLFASITVVR
+661 MIIASIGIVR
-671 RALASK
+671 RALASP

-684 EAIYRDEDD
+684 PAVYTDPEVVTTRGE
-693 STADAARV
+693 
-701 LK
+701 

>member
-1 MENIQNKMTLF
+1 METLQAKSTLS
-12 SKMMWVVVAIIGAVS
+12 SKILWSLVAIIGAIS

-64 NKVFG
+64 TKVFE
-69 LDSRR
+69 LNPKR
-74 LTPAHRLADGLD
+74 LTPAHRLNDGLD
-86 YVPTNKHV
+86 YVPTNKYV

-112 ILAAQMGYLPGTLW
+112 ILAAQMGYLPGTIW
-126 LLIGVVVAG
+126 LLVGVVIAG

-163 SFAGVIVMLGALGVM
+163 TFAGVIVMLGTLGVM
-178 VIILAV
+178 IIILAV
-184 LALVVVKALTH
+184 LALVVVKALAH

-205 TIPIAIFM
+205 TIPIALFM
-213 GVYMRYIRPGKIAE
+213 GIYMRYLRPGKIAE

-233 VLMMLA
+233 VLMMAA
-239 IVYGGDVAQHPYWG
+239 IVFGGDVAKDPYWG
-253 PVFDLSGTQLT
+253 QLFTLTGTQLT
-264 WALVIYG
+264 WALIIYG
-271 FVASVLPVW
+271 FIASVLPVW

-298 AGLAVGILFAMPML
+298 AGLAIGIIFAMPEL
-312 KMPAVTPFIDG
+312 KMPAVTHFVDG

-379 FVAIMAMICAT
+379 FVGIMAMICAT
-390 VLEPGIYF
+390 VLDPGIYF

-403 AAVLGTD
+403 AAVLGTNVD
-410 VQSAAEAVRNLGF
+410 TAAEAVRNLGF
-423 VITPEALTVLA
+423 VVSPEMLTVLA
-434 NEVGESSILSRT
+434 QEVGESSILSRT

-464 NNRSMMAFWYHFAI
+464 NSRAMMAFWYHFAI

-503 VGIVIPAVKN
+503 VGIVVPAVKQ
-513 SSSFIGNMLGTLVAV
+513 SGSFFGNLVGTSVAV
-528 SAWGYFVYQ
+528 AGWGFFVYQ

-555 GNQILAAMA
+555 GNQILASMA

-578 KYVWVTVVPTIFL
+578 KYVWVTIIPTIFL

-626 EILKPAKSFAEM
+626 DVLAPAKSVAEM
-638 QSIVLSNQINAVL
+638 QTIVMSNQINAVL
-651 CAFFMIVAIV
+651 CGFFMIVAIV
-661 MLFASITVVR
+661 MIIASIGIIR
-671 RALASK
+671 RALKSPV
-677 TPTVNEA
+677 PTVNEA
-684 EAIYRDEDD
+684 PAVFTE
-693 STADAARV
+693 TAMTAETARGES
-701 LK
+701 

>member
-1 MENIQNKMTLF
+1 METIQPKLSMT
-12 SKMMWVVVAIIGAVS
+12 SKIVWFLVAVLGAVS
-27 FGILAVSRG
+27 FGILAISRG
-36 EHVNAVWLVLAAV
+36 EHVNAVWLVLAAI

-64 NKVFG
+64 NKVFE
-69 LDSRR
+69 LNARR

-86 YVPTNKHV
+86 YVPTNKYV

-112 ILAAQMGYLPGTLW
+112 ILAAQMGYLPGTIW
-126 LLIGVVVAG
+126 LLVGVVLAG

-163 SFAGVIVMLGALGVM
+163 SFAGIVVMLGALGVM
-178 VIILAV
+178 IIILAV
-184 LALVVVKALTH
+184 LALVVVKALTN

-205 TIPIAIFM
+205 TIPIAVFM
-213 GVYMRYIRPGKIAE
+213 GIYMRFIRPGKIAE

-239 IVYGGDVAQHPYWG
+239 IVYGGNVAADPYWG
-253 PVFDLSGTQLT
+253 PIFTLSGTQLT
-264 WALVIYG
+264 WCLIVYG
-271 FVASVLPVW
+271 FIASALPVW

-298 AGLAVGILFAMPML
+298 AGLAVGIMVALPEM
-312 KMPAVTPFIDG
+312 KMPAVTHFVDG

-328 AGSLFPFLF
+328 AGSMFPFLF

-357 PKLVDNEVNIRMIG
+357 PKLVNNEVDIRVIG

-379 FVAIMAMICAT
+379 FVAVMAMICAT
-390 VLEPGIYF
+390 ILEPGVYF

-403 AAVLGTD
+403 AAVLGTT
-410 VQSAAEAVRNLGF
+410 VESAAEAVRTLGF
-423 VITPEALTVLA
+423 VVTPEALTLLA
-434 NEVGESSILSRT
+434 QEVGESSILSRT

-456 AHIISEIF
+456 AHIITEIF

-503 VGIVIPAVKN
+503 VGIVIPAVKKSHN
-513 SSSFIGNMLGTLVAV
+513 FFGNLLGTAVAV
-528 SAWGYFVYQ
+528 AGWGFFVYQ

-555 GNQILAAMA
+555 GNQMLAAMA

-578 KYVWVTVVPTIFL
+578 KYVWITIVPTIFL
-591 FITSMTA
+591 FITCMTA

-626 EILKPAKSFAEM
+626 EILKPAKDLAEM
-638 QSIVLSNQINAVL
+638 QTIVFSNQINAVL
-651 CAFFMIVAIV
+651 CGFFMIVAIV
-661 MLFASITVVR
+661 MVFAAIGVIR
-671 RALASK
+671 RALANPNPS
-677 TPTVNEA
+677 VQES
-684 EAIYRDEDD
+684 EAIYSD
-693 STADAARV
+693 SIGTGEV
-701 LK
+701 K

>member
-1 MENIQNKMTLF
+1 MDTMQAKSTLP
-12 SKMMWVVVAIIGAVS
+12 SKLVWSLVAIIGAIS
-27 FGILAVSRG
+27 FGMLALSRG
-36 EHVNAVWLVLAAV
+36 EHVNAVWLVLAAA

-64 NKVFG
+64 TKVFE
-69 LDSRR
+69 LNPRR

-86 YVPTNKHV
+86 YVPTNKYV

-112 ILAAQMGYLPGTLW
+112 ILAAQMGFLPGTIW
-126 LLIGVVVAG
+126 LLVGVVLAG

-163 SFAGVIVMLGALGVM
+163 PFAGIVVMLGALGVM
-178 VIILAV
+178 IIILAV
-184 LALVVVKALTH
+184 LALVVVKALAH

-205 TIPIAIFM
+205 TIPIALFM
-213 GVYMRYIRPGKIAE
+213 GVYMRFIRPGRIAE

-239 IVYGGDVAQHPYWG
+239 IVYGGHVAADPYWG
-253 PVFDLSGTQLT
+253 EFFTLTGTQLT
-264 WALVIYG
+264 WCLIIYG
-271 FVASVLPVW
+271 FIASVLPVW

-298 AGLAVGILFAMPML
+298 LGLAVGIVIALPDL
-312 KMPAVTPFIDG
+312 KMPAVTHFIDG

-328 AGSLFPFLF
+328 SGSLFPFLF

-379 FVAIMAMICAT
+379 FVGIMAMICAT
-390 VLEPGIYF
+390 VLDPGVYF

-403 AAVLGTD
+403 AAVLGTT
-410 VQSAAEAVRNLGF
+410 VESAAEAVRNLGF
-423 VITPEALTVLA
+423 VVTPEMLTVLA
-434 NEVGESSILSRT
+434 QEVGESSILSRT

-464 NNRSMMAFWYHFAI
+464 NSRQMMAFWYHFAI

-503 VGIVIPAVKN
+503 VGIVIPAVKS
-513 SSSFIGNMLGTLVAV
+513 SSSFFGNLLGTAVAV
-528 SAWGYFVYQ
+528 GGWGFFVYQ
-537 GVVDPLGG
+537 GVIDPLGG
-545 INSLWPLFGI
+545 VNSLWPLFGV
-555 GNQILAAMA
+555 GNQMLASMA

-578 KYVWVTVVPTIFL
+578 KYVWVTIFPTIFL
-591 FITSMTA
+591 FITCMTA

-611 FLAQANRFSDAIARG
+611 FLAQSNRFSDAIARG
-626 EILKPAKSFAEM
+626 EILKPAKTLEEM
-638 QSIVLSNQINAVL
+638 QTIVMSNQINAAL
-651 CAFFMIVAIV
+651 CGFFMIVAIV
-661 MLFASITVVR
+661 MVIAAIGIVR
-671 RALASK
+671 RALASP
-677 TPTVNEA
+677 TPTAQEA
-684 EAIYRDEDD
+684 PAVY
-693 STADAARV
+693 ADPKVVTPRGE
-701 LK
+701 

>member
-1 MENIQNKMTLF
+1 MKTTLAKPTLA
-12 SKMMWVVVAIIGAVS
+12 SKFLWIFVAILGAVS
-27 FGILAVSRG
+27 FAILATSRG
-36 EHVNAVWLVLAAV
+36 EHVNAVWLVLAAI

-64 NKVFG
+64 NKVFE
-69 LDSRR
+69 LNPNR
-74 LTPAHRLADGLD
+74 LTPAHRLNDGLD
-86 YVPTNKHV
+86 YVPTNKYV

-112 ILAAQMGYLPGTLW
+112 ILAAQMGYLPGTIW
-126 LLIGVVVAG
+126 LLVGVVIAG

-163 SFAGVIVMLGALGVM
+163 TFAGVIVMLGTLGVM
-178 VIILAV
+178 IIILAV
-184 LALVVVKALTH
+184 LALVVVKALAH

-205 TIPIAIFM
+205 TIPIALFM
-213 GVYMRYIRPGKIAE
+213 GIYMRYLRPGKIAE

-233 VLMMLA
+233 VLMMVA
-239 IVYGGDVAQHPYWG
+239 IVFGGDVAKDPYWG
-253 PVFDLSGTQLT
+253 QLFTLSGTQLT
-264 WALVIYG
+264 WALIIYG
-271 FVASVLPVW
+271 FIASVLPVW

-298 AGLAVGILFAMPML
+298 AGLAVGILFAMPDL
-312 KMPAVTPFIDG
+312 KMPAVTHFVDG

-343 AISGFHALVSSGTT
+343 AISGFHALVASGTT

-379 FVAIMAMICAT
+379 FVGIMAMICAT
-390 VLEPGIYF
+390 VLDPGIYF

-403 AAVLGTD
+403 AAILGTNVD
-410 VQSAAEAVRNLGF
+410 TAAEAIRNLGF
-423 VITPEALTVLA
+423 VVSPEMLTVLA
-434 NEVGESSILSRT
+434 QQVGESSILSRT

-464 NNRSMMAFWYHFAI
+464 NSTAMMAFWYHFAI

-503 VGIVIPAVKN
+503 VGIVVPAVKK
-513 SSSFIGNMLGTLVAV
+513 SSSFFGNLVGTFVAV
-528 SAWGYFVYQ
+528 AGWGFFVYQ

-555 GNQILAAMA
+555 GNQILASMA
-564 LILGTVILFKMKKE
+564 LILGTVILFKIKKE
-578 KYVWVTVVPTIFL
+578 KYVWVTIIPTIFL

-611 FLAQANRFSDAIARG
+611 FLSQANRFSDAIARG
-626 EILKPAKSFAEM
+626 ELLAPAKTVAEM
-638 QSIVLSNQINAVL
+638 QTIIMSNQINAAL
-651 CAFFMIVAIV
+651 CGFFMIVAIV
-661 MLFASITVVR
+661 MIIASIGIIR
-671 RALASK
+671 RALQSPV
-677 TPTVNEA
+677 PTVNEA
-684 EAIYRDEDD
+684 PVVLSDVPM
-693 STADAARV
+693 TAETV
-701 LK
+701 KGV

>member
-1 MENIQNKMTLF
+1 METTQPKLSIT
-12 SKMMWVVVAIIGAVS
+12 SKIVWLLVAVLGAVS
-27 FGILAVSRG
+27 FGTLALSRG
-36 EHVNAVWLVLAAV
+36 EHVNAVWLVLAAI
-49 CVYSIAYRFYSLFIA
+49 CIYSIAYRFYSLFIA
-64 NKVFG
+64 NKVFE
-69 LDSRR
+69 LNARR

-86 YVPTNKHV
+86 YVPTNKYV

-112 ILAAQMGYLPGTLW
+112 ILAAQMGYLPGTIW
-126 LLIGVVVAG
+126 LLVGVVLAG

-163 SFAGVIVMLGALGVM
+163 SFAGIVVMLGALGVM
-178 VIILAV
+178 IIILAV
-184 LALVVVKALTH
+184 LALVVVKALAH

-205 TIPIAIFM
+205 TIPIALFM

-227 VSIIGF
+227 VSLIGF
-233 VLMMLA
+233 VLMMA
-239 IVYGGDVAQHPYWG
+239 GIVYGGNIAADPYWG
-253 PVFDLSGTQLT
+253 PVFTLTGTQLT
-264 WALVIYG
+264 WCLIGYG
-271 FVASVLPVW
+271 FIASVLPVW

-298 AGLAVGILFAMPML
+298 AGLAVGIMVALPEM
-312 KMPAVTPFIDG
+312 KMPAVTHFIDG

-328 AGSLFPFLF
+328 AGSMFPFLF

-357 PKLVDNEVNIRMIG
+357 PKLVNNEVDIRMIG
-371 YGGMLMES
+371 YGGMLVES
-379 FVAIMAMICAT
+379 FVAVMAMICAT
-390 VLEPGIYF
+390 ILEPGVYF

-403 AAVLGTD
+403 AAVLGTT
-410 VQSAAEAVRNLGF
+410 VESAAEAVRTLGF
-423 VITPEALTVLA
+423 VVTPEALTLLA
-434 NEVGESSILSRT
+434 QEVGESTILSRT

-456 AHIISEIF
+456 AHIITEIF

-503 VGIVIPAVKN
+503 VGIVIPALKQSHN
-513 SSSFIGNMLGTLVAV
+513 FFGNMIGTAVAV
-528 SAWGYFVYQ
+528 SGWGFFVYQ
-537 GVVDPLGG
+537 GVIDPLGG

-555 GNQILAAMA
+555 GNQMLAAMA

-578 KYVWVTVVPTIFL
+578 KYVWITIFPTIFL
-591 FITSMTA
+591 FITCMTA

-611 FLAQANRFSDAIARG
+611 FLAQANRFSDAIARN
-626 EILKPAKSFAEM
+626 EILKPAKDIAEM
-638 QSIVLSNQINAVL
+638 QTIVFSNQINAVL
-651 CAFFMIVAIV
+651 CGFFMIVAIV
-661 MLFASITVVR
+661 MLFAAIGVIR
-671 RALASK
+671 RALANPNPS
-677 TPTVNEA
+677 VHES
-684 EAIYRDEDD
+684 EAIYSDEI
-693 STADAARV
+693 STGEV
-701 LK
+701 K

>member
-1 MENIQNKMTLF
+1 M
-12 SKMMWVVVAIIGAVS
+12 
-27 FGILAVSRG
+27 LALSRG
-36 EHVNAVWLVLAAV
+36 EHVNAVWLVLAAT

-64 NKVFG
+64 TKVFE
-69 LDSRR
+69 LNPRR

-86 YVPTNKHV
+86 YVPTNKYV

-112 ILAAQMGYLPGTLW
+112 ILAAQMGFLPGTIW
-126 LLIGVVVAG
+126 LLVGVVLAG

-163 SFAGVIVMLGALGVM
+163 PFAGIVVMLGALGVM
-178 VIILAV
+178 IIILAV
-184 LALVVVKALTH
+184 LALVVVKALAH

-205 TIPIAIFM
+205 TIPIALFM
-213 GVYMRYIRPGKIAE
+213 GVYMRFIRPGRIAE

-239 IVYGGDVAQHPYWG
+239 IVYGGHVAADPYWG
-253 PVFDLSGTQLT
+253 EFFTLTGTQLT
-264 WALVIYG
+264 WCLIIYG
-271 FVASVLPVW
+271 FIASVLPVW

-298 AGLAVGILFAMPML
+298 LGLAVGIVIALPDL
-312 KMPAVTPFIDG
+312 KMPAVTHFIDG

-328 AGSLFPFLF
+328 SGSLFPFLF

-379 FVAIMAMICAT
+379 FVGIMAMICAT
-390 VLEPGIYF
+390 VLDPGVYF

-403 AAVLGTD
+403 AAVLGTT
-410 VQSAAEAVRNLGF
+410 VESAAEAVRNLGF
-423 VITPEALTVLA
+423 VVTPEMLTVLA
-434 NEVGESSILSRT
+434 QEVGESSILSRT

-464 NNRSMMAFWYHFAI
+464 NSRAMMAFWYHFAI

-503 VGIVIPAVKN
+503 VGIVIPAVK
-513 SSSFIGNMLGTLVAV
+513 SSGSFFGNLLGTAVAV
-528 SAWGYFVYQ
+528 GGWGFFVYQ
-537 GVVDPLGG
+537 GVIDPLGG
-545 INSLWPLFGI
+545 VNSLWPLFGV
-555 GNQILAAMA
+555 GNQMLASMA

-578 KYVWVTVVPTIFL
+578 KYVWVTIIPTIFL
-591 FITSMTA
+591 FITCMTA

-611 FLAQANRFSDAIARG
+611 FLAQAHKFSDAIARG
-626 EILKPAKSFAEM
+626 EILKPAKTIAEM
-638 QSIVLSNQINAVL
+638 QTIVMSNQINAAL
-651 CAFFMIVAIV
+651 CGFFMIVSIV
-661 MLFASITVVR
+661 MIIASIGIVR
-671 RALASK
+671 RALASP

-684 EAIYRDEDD
+684 PAVYTDPEVVTTRGE
-693 STADAARV
+693 
-701 LK
+701 

>member
-1 MENIQNKMTLF
+1 MDTMQAKSTLP
-12 SKMMWVVVAIIGAVS
+12 SKLVWSLVAIIGAIS
-27 FGILAVSRG
+27 FGMLALSRG
-36 EHVNAVWLVLAAV
+36 EHVNAVWLVLAAA

-64 NKVFG
+64 TKVFE
-69 LDSRR
+69 LNPRR

-86 YVPTNKHV
+86 YVPTNKYV

-112 ILAAQMGYLPGTLW
+112 ILAAQMGFLPGTIW
-126 LLIGVVVAG
+126 LLVGVVLAG

-163 SFAGVIVMLGALGVM
+163 PFAGIVVMLGALGVM
-178 VIILAV
+178 IIILAV
-184 LALVVVKALTH
+184 LALVVVKALAH

-205 TIPIAIFM
+205 TIPIALFM
-213 GVYMRYIRPGKIAE
+213 GVYMRFIRPGRIAE

-239 IVYGGDVAQHPYWG
+239 IVYGGHVAADPYWG
-253 PVFDLSGTQLT
+253 EFFTLTGTQLT
-264 WALVIYG
+264 WCLIIYG
-271 FVASVLPVW
+271 FIASVLPVW

-298 AGLAVGILFAMPML
+298 LGLAVGIVIALPDL
-312 KMPAVTPFIDG
+312 KMPAVTHFIDG

-328 AGSLFPFLF
+328 SGSLFPFLF

-379 FVAIMAMICAT
+379 FVGIMAMICAT
-390 VLEPGIYF
+390 VLDPGVYF

-403 AAVLGTD
+403 AAVLGTT
-410 VQSAAEAVRNLGF
+410 VESAAEAVRNLGF
-423 VITPEALTVLA
+423 VVTPEMLTVLA
-434 NEVGESSILSRT
+434 QEVGESSILSRT

-464 NNRSMMAFWYHFAI
+464 NSRAMMAFWYHFAI

-497 FMVQDT
+497 FMVQDM
-503 VGIVIPAVKN
+503 VGIVIPAVK
-513 SSSFIGNMLGTLVAV
+513 SSGSFFGNLLGTAVAV
-528 SAWGYFVYQ
+528 GGWGFFVYQ
-537 GVVDPLGG
+537 GVIDPLGG
-545 INSLWPLFGI
+545 VNSLWPLFGV
-555 GNQILAAMA
+555 GNQMLASMA

-578 KYVWVTVVPTIFL
+578 KYVWVTIIPTIFL
-591 FITSMTA
+591 FITCMTA

-611 FLAQANRFSDAIARG
+611 FLAQAHKFSDAIARG
-626 EILKPAKSFAEM
+626 EILKPAKNIAEM
-638 QSIVLSNQINAVL
+638 QTIVMSNQINAAL
-651 CAFFMIVAIV
+651 CGFFMIVSIV
-661 MLFASITVVR
+661 MIIASIGIVR
-671 RALASK
+671 RALASP

-684 EAIYRDEDD
+684 PAVYTDPEVVTTRGE
-693 STADAARV
+693 
-701 LK
+701 

>member
-1 MENIQNKMTLF
+1 MDTMQAKSTLP
-12 SKMMWVVVAIIGAVS
+12 SKLVWSLVAIIGAIS
-27 FGILAVSRG
+27 FGMLALSRG
-36 EHVNAVWLVLAAV
+36 EHVNAVWLVLAAA

-64 NKVFG
+64 TKVFE
-69 LDSRR
+69 LNPRR

-86 YVPTNKHV
+86 YVPTNKYV

-112 ILAAQMGYLPGTLW
+112 ILAAQMGFLPGTIW
-126 LLIGVVVAG
+126 LLVGVVVAG

-163 SFAGVIVMLGALGVM
+163 SFAGIVVMLGALGVM
-178 VIILAV
+178 IIILAV
-184 LALVVVKALTH
+184 LALVVVKALAH
-195 SPWGVFSIAA
+195 SPWGVFTIAA
-205 TIPIAIFM
+205 TIPIALFM
-213 GVYMRYIRPGKIAE
+213 GVYMRFIRPGRIAE

-239 IVYGGDVAQHPYWG
+239 IVYGGNVAADPYWG
-253 PVFDLSGTQLT
+253 EFFTLTGTQLT
-264 WALVIYG
+264 WCLIIYG
-271 FVASVLPVW
+271 FIASVLPVW

-298 AGLAVGILFAMPML
+298 LGLAVGIIIALPEL
-312 KMPAVTPFIDG
+312 KMPAVTHFIDG

-328 AGSLFPFLF
+328 SGSLFPFLF

-357 PKLVDNEVNIRMIG
+357 PKLVDNEADIRVIG

-379 FVAIMAMICAT
+379 FVGIMAMICAT
-390 VLEPGIYF
+390 VLDPGVYF

-403 AAVLGTD
+403 AAVLGTT
-410 VQSAAEAVRNLGF
+410 VETAAEAVRNLGF
-423 VITPEALTVLA
+423 VVTPEMLTLLA
-434 NEVGESSILSRT
+434 QEVGESSILSRT

-464 NNRSMMAFWYHFAI
+464 NSRSMMAFWYHFAI

-503 VGIVIPAVKN
+503 VGIVIPAVKA
-513 SSSFIGNMLGTLVAV
+513 SGSFFGNLVGTAVAV
-528 SAWGYFVYQ
+528 GGWGFFVYQ
-537 GVVDPLGG
+537 GVIDPLGG
-545 INSLWPLFGI
+545 VNSLWPLFGV
-555 GNQILAAMA
+555 GNQMLASMA

-578 KYVWVTVVPTIFL
+578 KYVWVTIIPTIFL
-591 FITSMTA
+591 FITCMTA

-611 FLAQANRFSDAIARG
+611 FLAQAHKFSDAIARG
-626 EILKPAKSFAEM
+626 EILKPAKSIAEM
-638 QSIVLSNQINAVL
+638 QNIVMSNQINAAL
-651 CAFFMIVAIV
+651 CGFFMIVSIV
-661 MLFASITVVR
+661 MIIASIGIVR
-671 RALASK
+671 RALASPK
-677 TPTVNEA
+677 PTVNEA
-684 EAIYRDEDD
+684 PAVY
-693 STADAARV
+693 ADREV
-701 LK
+701 VTPRGE

>member
-1 MENIQNKMTLF
+1 MDTMQAKSTLP
-12 SKMMWVVVAIIGAVS
+12 SKLVWSLVAIIGAIS
-27 FGILAVSRG
+27 FGMLALSRG
-36 EHVNAVWLVLAAV
+36 EHVNAVWLVLAAA

-64 NKVFG
+64 TKVFE
-69 LDSRR
+69 LNPRR

-86 YVPTNKHV
+86 YVPTNKYV

-112 ILAAQMGYLPGTLW
+112 ILAAQMGFLPGTIW
-126 LLIGVVVAG
+126 LLVGVVLAG

-163 SFAGVIVMLGALGVM
+163 PFAGIVVMLGALGVM
-178 VIILAV
+178 IIILAV
-184 LALVVVKALTH
+184 LALVVVKALAH

-205 TIPIAIFM
+205 TIPIALFM
-213 GVYMRYIRPGKIAE
+213 GVYMRFIRPGRIAE

-239 IVYGGDVAQHPYWG
+239 IVYGGHVAADPYWG
-253 PVFDLSGTQLT
+253 EFFTLTGTQLT
-264 WALVIYG
+264 WCLIIYG
-271 FVASVLPVW
+271 FIASVLPVW

-298 AGLAVGILFAMPML
+298 LGLAVGIVIALPDL
-312 KMPAVTPFIDG
+312 KMPAVTHFIDG

-328 AGSLFPFLF
+328 SGSLFPFLF

-379 FVAIMAMICAT
+379 FFGIMAMICAT
-390 VLEPGIYF
+390 VLDPGVYF

-403 AAVLGTD
+403 AAVLGTT
-410 VQSAAEAVRNLGF
+410 VESAAEAVRNLGF
-423 VITPEALTVLA
+423 VVTPEMLTVLA
-434 NEVGESSILSRT
+434 QEVGESSILSRT

-464 NNRSMMAFWYHFAI
+464 NSRAMMAFWYHFAI

-503 VGIVIPAVKN
+503 VGIVIPAVK
-513 SSSFIGNMLGTLVAV
+513 SSGSFFGNLLGTAVAV
-528 SAWGYFVYQ
+528 GGWGFFVYQ
-537 GVVDPLGG
+537 GVIDPLGG
-545 INSLWPLFGI
+545 VNSLWPLFGV
-555 GNQILAAMA
+555 GNQMLASMA

-578 KYVWVTVVPTIFL
+578 KYVWVTIIPTIFL
-591 FITSMTA
+591 FITCMTA

-611 FLAQANRFSDAIARG
+611 FLAQAHKFSDAIARG
-626 EILKPAKSFAEM
+626 EILKPAKTIAEM
-638 QSIVLSNQINAVL
+638 QTIVMSNQINAAL
-651 CAFFMIVAIV
+651 CGFFMIVSIV
-661 MLFASITVVR
+661 MIIASIGIVR
-671 RALASK
+671 RALASP

-684 EAIYRDEDD
+684 PAVYTDPEVVTTRGE
-693 STADAARV
+693 
-701 LK
+701 